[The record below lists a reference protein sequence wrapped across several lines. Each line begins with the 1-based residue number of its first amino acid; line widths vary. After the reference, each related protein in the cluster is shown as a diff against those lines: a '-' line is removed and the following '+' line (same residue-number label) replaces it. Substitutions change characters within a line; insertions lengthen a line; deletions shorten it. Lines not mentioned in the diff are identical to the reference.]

1 MDYDKY
7 QKSVPTEISYN
18 LDVAMPYGDMP
29 NEALMAKF
37 EETQDLDDGEDQ
49 YDNYARDTLRDFSS
63 DPIGLESD
71 MVRRDATAASG
82 MVNTRY
88 YGGRGK
94 LNNPAHPEMF
104 LGETTRDPRGVATDP
119 NMLEL
124 KRQSEA
130 RMRFV
135 RFSADA
141 DNSVHEGRW
150 SESQAYNKSRLQ
162 THKAVRD
169 RARIF
174 STSKDGRREGLRR
187 EYYPHVSNV
196 NKVQEDLSR
205 FRPAGSDFSD
215 YIADYALNPQ
225 KKTAQLS
232 DTILTNS
239 RLYHQFSPDHE
250 FSVARY
256 GEDARRKRI
265 TESRTSRVQ
274 DAVAEHYFDI
284 PGGEY
289 VEAEGNS
296 KAFKAAGILM
306 GAIVNQKHQSQ
317 QDQIGGVY
325 ANGNGVEGEASR
337 KTTALSKDLALVM
350 RGIQQ
355 MSEFSN
361 SDNTRVGKTA
371 APQRAEHLVT
381 AQETTHARPSH
392 QLHTAE
398 RMFKSVKPTG
408 DMDLIRRE
416 VLRDGRSTYTA
427 EDSITLG
434 KTGKTTATTGK
445 QNSIFEVDGK
455 SMSTPTYKSSK
466 KVARN
471 RDAKIAAITTENFGG
486 SEDNTQNRSV
496 NHTQWAN
503 PSVDDVNVDQDQFH
517 VNSEDAHRKVR
528 RGGDKFG
535 LSRHTESDSRRDDA
549 LPDF

>member
-1 MDYDKY
+1 MNYNKY
-7 QKSVPTEISYN
+7 QTPVPTQRSYN

-29 NEALMAKF
+29 DEALIAKF
-37 EETQDLDDGEDQ
+37 EETQDLNDSEDQ
-49 YDNYARDTLRDFSS
+49 YDSYARGTLSDFSP
-63 DPIGLESD
+63 DVVGLESD
-71 MVRRDATAASG
+71 MVRRDATASSG
-82 MVNTRY
+82 LVNTRY

-94 LNNPAHPEMF
+94 VNTPAHPEMF
-104 LGETTRDPRGVATDP
+104 IGETTRDPRGIATDP

-124 KRQSEA
+124 KRQQEA

-150 SESQAYNKSRLQ
+150 SESQAYNKSRVQ
-162 THKAVRD
+162 THKAIRD

-174 STSKDGRREGLRR
+174 STSKDGRREGIRR

-225 KKTAQLS
+225 NKTAQLS

-250 FSVARY
+250 FAVARY
-256 GEDARRKRI
+256 GEDARRQR
-265 TESRTSRVQ
+265 TLESTKSRVR
-274 DAVAEHYFDI
+274 DGVTERYFDI

-289 VEAEGNS
+289 VEPEGQS

-306 GAIVNQKHQSQ
+306 GAIVNQKHKAQ

-325 ANGNGVEGEASR
+325 ANGNGVETESGR
-337 KTTALSKDLALVM
+337 KTTALSKDLAIVM

-355 MSEFSN
+355 MSEFGK
-361 SDNTRVGKTA
+361 SDNTVVGKTA

-381 AQETTHARPSH
+381 AQETTHVRPAH
-392 QLHTAE
+392 DLHTAE
-398 RMFKSVKPTG
+398 RMYKSVGGGNIDKV
-408 DMDLIRRE
+408 RRE
-416 VLRDGRSTYTA
+416 VLRDGRRSTTS
-427 EDSITLG
+427 EDSMVLG
-434 KTGKTTATTGK
+434 KRGREVAATGKSNTV
-445 QNSIFEVDGK
+445 FEVDGK
-455 SMSTPTYKSSK
+455 SMSTPTYKSSD
-466 KVARN
+466 KVMRN
-471 RDAKIAAITTENFGG
+471 RTAKIAAANTEGFG
-486 SEDNTQNRSV
+486 SDDDNTQNRRI

-503 PSVDDVNVDQDQFH
+503 PNVNDVVVTGDLG
-517 VNSEDAHRKVR
+517 VNAEDAHRSIK
-528 RGGDKFG
+528 RGGDKYG
-535 LSRHTESDSRRDDA
+535 MSRHVQGDHARDDA